1 MSGKRWV
8 SSLPGRLRP
17 GRLAEL
23 GCGVLAWNVSGFAQ
37 SPKAPLTSPM
47 HDGFRVITR
56 KMDNRVKPLSPLGND
71 LSQRFAVR
79 CHAGT

>member
-8 SSLPGRLRP
+8 SSLPGHLLP

-23 GCGVLAWNVSGFAQ
+23 GCGVLAWNVSRCAQ

-56 KMDNRVKPLSPLGND
+56 KMDNRVKALVSIGVA
-71 LSQRFAVR
+71 QRE
-79 CHAGT
+79 